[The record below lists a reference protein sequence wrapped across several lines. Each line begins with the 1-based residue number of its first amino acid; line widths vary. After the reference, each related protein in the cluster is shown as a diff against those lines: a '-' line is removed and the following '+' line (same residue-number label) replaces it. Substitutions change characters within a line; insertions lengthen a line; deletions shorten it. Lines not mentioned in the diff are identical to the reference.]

1 MLVRVLEGNGDVRGQ
16 VACHHAALSQDVDV
30 RGLAVGLGKQR

>member
-16 VACHHAALSQDVDV
+16 VARHDTVLSQHGDV
-30 RGLAVGLGKQR
+30 RGLAVGLG